1 MSIFPA
7 KVKFR
12 FRDVARTRQIVNIAI
27 KHGFGQFIDQM
38 SLGGLMSAGMR
49 LVTFQKQEAY
59 EKKTPAERL
68 RLAMEEL
75 GPTFIKL
82 GQILSA
88 RPDLIPLEFAEEFKK
103 LLDEVPPF
111 PVDEAKAVIE
121 RELGC
126 SISEAFASFDE
137 TPIAAASIA
146 QVHGATLANGADGEE
161 VIVKVQ
167 RPNIEKTIEL
177 DIHLLYTLASLAE
190 TYVPEVGVYNP
201 TAIVNEFARTIRKEL
216 NFTMEADNA
225 SRLRGNFENDP
236 FLYVPKVYHDLSR
249 RRVLVMERVRG
260 MRIDEFEKIE
270 ASGLDRG
277 ELARKGAEAFFKQ
290 IFEDGYFHADPHPG
304 NMFVLQD
311 GTIAL
316 VDFGIMGRLT
326 DELKDVISKT
336 FIAIV
341 QRDFDMM
348 VHQYIKLGFLGVEVD
363 LEKFRRE
370 FKADLVDVLEPVYGK
385 TLKQINISDYIDHV
399 IRLAIKHKLKIQP
412 DLLLIN
418 KALLTVEGIGRQLD
432 PEFNFMEVAEPYALT
447 LITRQQS
454 PGKVARK
461 FRRDLIV
468 ITDLLEML
476 PKQLG
481 ALVRKAL
488 TNDAQVRMEHI
499 GMDRL
504 IRDMDRS
511 SNRISFSL
519 VISAI
524 IIGSSI
530 IIHSGQGKL
539 LFGFPA
545 LGVTG
550 FVIAGILGLWLVI
563 AILRSGQ
570 M

>member
-1 MSIFPA
+1 M
-7 KVKFR
+7 
-12 FRDVARTRQIVNIAI
+12 RQITNIAI
-27 KHGFGQFIDQM
+27 KHGFDQIIDQM
-38 SLGGLMSAGMR
+38 SLGGLISAGRR
-49 LVTFQKQEAY
+49 LVRFQKMEVY

-111 PVDEAKAVIE
+111 PYEEAKDLIE
-121 RELGC
+121 KELGC
-126 SISEAFASFDE
+126 PLAEAFASFDE
-137 TPIAAASIA
+137 KPLAAASIA
-146 QVHGATLANGADGEE
+146 QVHGATLADGEE

-177 DIHLLYTLASLAE
+177 DINLLYTLASLAE
-190 TYVPEVGVYNP
+190 AYVPEVGIYNP
-201 TAIVNEFARTIRKEL
+201 TGIVNEFARTIRKEL

-225 SRLRGNFENDP
+225 ERLRGNFEGDP
-236 FLYVPKVYHDLSR
+236 FLYIPGVFRDLSR
-249 RRVLVMERVRG
+249 RRVLVLERIHG
-260 MRIDEFEKIE
+260 IRIDEFEKLE
-270 ASGLDRG
+270 AGGFDRG

-290 IFEDGYFHADPHPG
+290 IFEDGFFHADPHPG
-304 NMFVLQD
+304 NMFVMAD
-311 GTIAL
+311 SSIAL

-326 DELKDVISKT
+326 DELKEIIGKT

-341 QRDFDMM
+341 RRDFDMM
-348 VHQYIKLGFLGVEVD
+348 VHQYINMGFLSEEVD
-363 LEKFRRE
+363 LERFRRE
-370 FKADLVDVLEPVYGK
+370 FKTDLVDVLEPIYGK
-385 TLKQINISDYIDHV
+385 TLRQINISDYIDHV
-399 IRLAIKHKLKIQP
+399 IRLAIKHRLKIQP

-432 PEFNFMEVAEPYALT
+432 PNFNFMEVAEPYALK
-447 LITRQQS
+447 LIARQQS
-454 PGKVARK
+454 PGKVLKK
-461 FRRDLIV
+461 FRRDLIG

-476 PKQLG
+476 PRQMG
-481 ALVRKAL
+481 ALIRKAL
-488 TNDAQVRMEHI
+488 KNEAQIRMEHI
-499 GMDRL
+499 GFDRF

-519 VISAI
+519 IISAV

-545 LGVTG
+545 LGMIG
-550 FVIAGILGLWLVI
+550 FVIAGVLGLWLVF